1 MMAVGRLFIVV
12 AGPQAVLS
20 PCPDGRRNVVRTAG
34 RTSRQGGARRDS
46 GRRAAPAESTSDTE
60 VTEEP

>member
-1 MMAVGRLFIVV
+1 MMAVGRLFIAV

-20 PCPDGRRNVVRTAG
+20 PCPDGRQNVDT
-34 RTSRQGGARRDS
+34 QGGARRDS
-46 GRRAAPAESTSDTE
+46 GRRAAPAESTSDTG